1 MWLPQEGPARQGSCL
16 CRLSDMSELVRKLE
30 ELRDRAARTAEM
42 SVALERARPTAS
54 PFLLPEEPP
63 ALLGEP
69 DPFPGKRVLVADDD
83 AAMRRLFETLA
94 RRERIECDT
103 VANGSEAVA
112 ALKHREYALLFLDI
126 MMPRVDGWGV
136 LDYLRTHAQSRASSL
151 FIITSVLDQAVS
163 AADRELVRG
172 IIYKPID
179 AGEIAAL
186 MRQCMR
192 DGRADGVLQ
201 KTRHRLLGPVM

>member
-1 MWLPQEGPARQGSCL
+1 MCP
-16 CRLSDMSELVRKLE
+16 LSDMAELVRRIE
-30 ELRDRAARTAEM
+30 ELRDRAARAAEEAE
-42 SVALERARPTAS
+42 ALERARPKAS

-63 ALLGEP
+63 PLLGEP
-69 DPFPGKRVLVADDD
+69 DPFPGRRVLVADDD
-83 AAMRRLFETLA
+83 AAMRRLFEMLA

-112 ALKHREYALLFLDI
+112 ALKQREYALLFLDI

-172 IIYKPID
+172 ILYKPVD
-179 AGEIAAL
+179 AAEIAAL

-192 DGRADGVLQ
+192 GGRADGVLQ
-201 KTRHRLLGPVM
+201 KTRHRLLSPPM